1 MSKHLRI
8 EIPVQEDK
16 VTSQR
21 LSGRSIKGKH
31 PKIKKAK
38 VNKHINATQ
47 DWLPFEKIVYGMLKL
62 KDGRYVK
69 ILEVSPQNFDLK
81 KPKDQNQTIE
91 SFSRWIKVAPISFQL
106 KVITEKTDLTS
117 LTEQLNEKTANEKD
131 PMVLRGKKDY
141 MELVE
146 GLSQSETSSRQIF
159 HHY

>member
-21 LSGRSIKGKH
+21 LSGRSIKGKQ

-131 PMVLRGKKDY
+131 PMVCLLYTSPSPRDRG
-141 MELVE
+141 
-146 GLSQSETSSRQIF
+146 
-159 HHY
+159 